1 MDLTC
6 DRQPR
11 TLIHI
16 LDDDSL
22 LHIFSFCRPVI
33 LDESEAVNT
42 FQILGGGGVEARMMV
57 VQGCRLVA
65 GPVLP
70 NAVSWLPHLQ
80 HVPERSLTRRP
91 PPNHSSVDQAC
102 TNASHPHTLAR

>member
-57 VQGCRLVA
+57 LQGCRLVA

-70 NAVSWLPHLQ
+70 NAVSWLPPLH
-80 HVPERSLTRRP
+80 HVPERSLTP
-91 PPNHSSVDQAC
+91 STPQH
-102 TNASHPHTLAR
+102 HTPVQR